1 MYSIDVNK
9 QIVSVNKYKTAIAE
23 TVGVRTVAFNFDS
36 SWDNLTV
43 YGCFKN
49 SNIAK
54 ECRVELSAIDE
65 VEIPYEVLSV
75 GGTLYVGALGVN
87 NDGVVKPTIWCE
99 MATVI
104 NGVPTNIK

>member
-1 MYSIDVNK
+1 MYSIDVNE

-23 TVGVRTVAFNFDS
+23 TIGVRTVAFSFDS
-36 SWDNLTV
+36 SWDDLTV

-54 ECRVELSAIDE
+54 ECRVELSSADE

-87 NDGVVKPTIWCE
+87 NDGVVKPTIWCA
-99 MATVI
+99 MANVI
-104 NGVPTNIK
+104 NGVPTNII